1 MEEAV
6 GRTGA
11 ALLALEDD
19 ATLRLLDASA
29 LSGETARRWAEIAG
43 TRAALFRAHHEL
55 SDVVERAAGA
65 RTRDLAAL
73 LDGPS
78 VVRSDVTRPLVERGL
93 LDGSRRVER
102 CSPEQLLAEMDVAF
116 ADVRAVIATVEAA
129 WSEAIAWTSR
139 SRTRIEEIMA
149 EAAALDES
157 VPAVLDGLAREVDD
171 VAEAALA
178 DPLAWTSTVTE
189 GIDVQ
194 LARAEEDLAHARAL
208 RDGWPGQLAAARRL
222 LDELSIAVAASD
234 AVVARAAAGIAGRSA
249 APIADPSGRLA
260 GELDALAAVAGTVP
274 WSDLGAALADWQQ
287 QVRSARD
294 VTAACAAD
302 HQSRL
307 DERDELRA
315 RLDAYEAKAATL
327 DLLEDP
333 ELSARHRRAHDALYT
348 APTDLVGAALLVDRY
363 RDELRG
369 RARR

>member
-29 LSGETARRWAEIAG
+29 LSGETARRWAELAG

-78 VVRSDVTRPLVERGL
+78 VVRSDVTRPLAERGL
-93 LDGSRRVER
+93 LDGSRRVEH

-149 EAAALDES
+149 DAAALDEP
-157 VPAVLDGLAREVDD
+157 VPTVVDGLARQIDG
-171 VAEAALA
+171 VAEVALA
-178 DPLAWTSTVTE
+178 DPLTWISTVTE

-194 LARAEEDLAHARAL
+194 LARAEVDLATARAL
-208 RDGWPGQLAAARRL
+208 CDGWLGQLAAARCV
-222 LDELSIAVAASD
+222 LDDLSIAVAASD
-234 AVVARAAAGIAGRSA
+234 AVAARAVAGIAGAAA
-249 APIADPSGRLA
+249 APVADPSSGLA
-260 GELDALAAVAGTVP
+260 AELDALAATAGTVP
-274 WSDLGAALADWQQ
+274 WSDLGAALADWRR

-294 VTAACAAD
+294 VAAARAAD
-302 HQSRL
+302 DQKRL
-307 DERDELRA
+307 DERDEMRS
-315 RLDAYEAKAATL
+315 RLDAYEAKAAAL

-333 ELSARHRRAHDALYT
+333 ELTARHRRAHEALYT
-348 APTDLVGAALLVDRY
+348 APTDLVGAGRLVDGY
-363 RDELRG
+363 RDELRA